1 MNNFIKIF
9 FIVHAALFFLPTSG
23 YAKENNINKIESDIV
38 ESILVN
44 EKEAIK
50 FLKKVVAVNSGTM
63 NFEGVRKVSDL
74 FAGQFQQIG
83 FKTEWVSATQYN
95 RAGHLVASYGSKGPK
110 ILMIGHLD
118 TVFASHGPFQTLTQ
132 VSPNRIKAPGITDM
146 KGGDVIILEV
156 LRALKKVALLEQFQ
170 IKVILMGD
178 EENRGRPVSEA
189 AKILIDAGAWA
200 DVAMGFEDGDG
211 DPKTAVV
218 SRRGSSN
225 WHLKTFGN
233 AAHSSQIFQ
242 KEVGYGSIYEA
253 ARILQAFRI
262 QLSSEE
268 ILTYNPGLIVG
279 GTSAEIHSKSSA
291 GKAFGKNNVVAKVT
305 EVSGD
310 IRAISPQQ
318 LKRAWTKMEEITAN
332 SLPGTRS
339 EIVFDEGYPPMEA
352 SSGNKKLLALYSA
365 VSMDH
370 GFGKVIAVNPRNAG
384 AADISFVA
392 ADVEMAIDGLGLM
405 GKAGHT
411 VNETADMTTFTQ
423 QSIRAAVLMS
433 RLLEVYN

>member
-1 MNNFIKIF
+1 MIKTLKILTATLTF
-9 FIVHAALFFLPTSG
+9 TLLLASAV
-23 YAKENNINKIESDIV
+23 AKNQSVNKV
-38 ESILVN
+38 ESNIVKSIMAN
-44 EKEAIK
+44 EKKAVE
-50 FLKKVVAVNSGTM
+50 FLKQVVNINSGTM
-63 NFEGVRKVSDL
+63 NFAGVKKVADL
-74 FAGQFQQIG
+74 FEIQFNQLG
-83 FKTEWVSATQYN
+83 FATEWVSAVKYN
-95 RAGHLVASYGSKGPK
+95 RAGHLIANYGDKGPK

-118 TVFASHGPFQTLTQ
+118 TVFPTHSPFQKLKQ
-132 VSPNRIKAPGITDM
+132 LPNNKIQGPGITDM
-146 KGGDVIILEV
+146 KGGDVVILEV
-156 LRALKKVALLEQFQ
+156 LRALKQSNLLDQFQ

-189 AKILIDAGAWA
+189 TKVLIDAGVWA

-211 DPKTAVV
+211 DPKTAVI

-225 WHLKTFGN
+225 WHLKTYGN

-253 ARILQAFRI
+253 ARILNDFRI
-262 QLSSEE
+262 QLANEK

-279 GTSAEIHSKSSA
+279 GTSAEIQSKISS
-291 GKAFGKNNVVAKVT
+291 GKAFGKKNVVAKIT

-318 LKRAWTKMEEITAN
+318 LKRAWTKMEKIAAN
-332 SLPGTRS
+332 SLPGTHA
-339 EIVFDEGYPPMEA
+339 EIIFDEGYPPMDA

-392 ADVEMAIDGLGLM
+392 ADVDMAIDGLGLM

-411 VNETADMTTFTQ
+411 VNETADMDTFTR
-423 QSIRAAVLMS
+423 QSIRASVLMY